1 MSNMLI
7 ITLAVMLVC
16 LFLKVPVFI
25 SILAGS
31 LIYFVMNPD
40 VSMTLFAQR
49 MIVGTQSLSLLAIPF
64 FCLFRCPDELFRCDK
79 ASDPFL

>member
-64 FCLFRCPDELFRCDK
+64 FVCSGVP
-79 ASDPFL
+79 